1 MESSFNSTHVRLQ
14 WFVRPTLELRF
25 LVNTNFNHP
34 KEVNFDILTL
44 KLQQSPDGGFADKKN
59 QVLLLKTS
67 SVIIH
72 KKIYLLRIVFSFF
85 YCETLIERLR

>member
-44 KLQQSPDGGFADKKN
+44 KLQQSPDGGVCR
-59 QVLLLKTS
+59 QEES
-67 SVIIH
+67 SFVVENFICDYFIR
-72 KKIYLLRIVFSFF
+72 KYTFL
-85 YCETLIERLR
+85 E